1 MYRTRDLLN
10 VGCPYCLQALV
21 VVQCCLVRSL
31 VQITLGGR
39 GHAVDG
45 WLDL

>member
-1 MYRTRDLLN
+1 MQRTRDLPN

-21 VVQCCLVRSL
+21 VHTCLVRSL
-31 VQITLGGR
+31 VQVTLGGR
-39 GHAVDG
+39 RHAVDG